1 MRRLARLCLLLAAV
15 ANAAATAW
23 VLSQNPFAAAFV
35 MRTDGELRRA
45 LERAMAG
52 KVTGEWLL
60 PRLEVALAE
69 GDRDRL
75 EMLAG
80 LAATHGIALSPE
92 TLDRIGRELAPPDLV
107 GRAVECAAC
116 AWDVRACPSLRFIAA
131 CALPVELTPAGD
143 ANALRR
149 QAAHWIA
156 GEEVDE
162 IETGL
167 ALLGLGATASVVVS
181 GGSSA
186 VVKAGASV
194 ARLARRMGSLSPG
207 LTQLLREAAE
217 VPVRWDRVAPLV
229 SGRVPLDEVVDLSRL
244 ARLGDVAGE
253 VGSVAMR
260 TSPAEAL
267 VLLRHVDSAED
278 AARLA
283 RLSAVTGP
291 ETRATIEV
299 LGKARAFRALVRVS
313 DLALAAIGLVALLV
327 AQVGAALASLLLA
340 ALRAALRPRPV
351 ARPRKPRHDRPAM
364 GGRG

>member
-1 MRRLARLCLLLAAV
+1 MRRLARLCLVLAAV

-23 VLSQNPFAAAFV
+23 VLSQNPFASAVV

-45 LERAMAG
+45 LERAMART
-52 KVTGEWLL
+52 VTGEWLL

-80 LAATHGIALSPE
+80 LAATHGIALPPGILE
-92 TLDRIGRELAPPDLV
+92 QIGRELAPPDFAE
-107 GRAVECAAC
+107 RAAECAAC
-116 AWDVRACPSLRFIAA
+116 AWDVRTCPSLRFIAA

-149 QAAHWIA
+149 QAALWIA
-156 GEEVDE
+156 GEEVDG

-167 ALLGLGATASVVVS
+167 ALVGLGATAAVLVS
-181 GGSSA
+181 GGSGA
-186 VVKAGASV
+186 VVKAGATV

-207 LTQLLREAAE
+207 LTRLLREAAE
-217 VPVRWDRVAPLV
+217 VPVRWDRVAPLL
-229 SGRVPLDEVVDLSRL
+229 SGRAALDEVVDLSRL
-244 ARLGDVAGE
+244 FRLGEVAGE
-253 VGSVAMR
+253 IGSLAMR

-291 ETRATIEV
+291 ETRAAIEV

-313 DLALAAIGLVALLV
+313 DLALAAIGLVALLA
-327 AQVGAALASLLLA
+327 AQIGSALLSLLLA
-340 ALRAALRPRPV
+340 VLRRALAPRPV
-351 ARPRKPRHDRPAM
+351 ARPRKPRHDRAAM
-364 GGRG
+364 GGSG